1 MIVKR
6 IRVLSLAK
14 VTAAV
19 NAALGLFVGSIL
31 TLVGWY
37 LGGFGRAVAS
47 GLRLPAFISLLFG
60 GGAIVVLPILYACL
74 GFVGGLIVAGVY
86 NLVATTVGGV
96 ELDTEP

>member
-19 NAALGLFVGSIL
+19 YATLGLVVGSIF
-31 TLVGWY
+31 TLVAT
-37 LGGFGRAVAS
+37 LGGFSRLAGF
-47 GLRLPAFISLLFG
+47 GLRPPAIVGLLFG
-60 GGAIVVLPILYACL
+60 GAAIVVLPILYACL
-74 GFVGGLIVAGVY
+74 GFVGGLIVSGVY
-86 NLVATTVGGV
+86 NLVAATVGGV